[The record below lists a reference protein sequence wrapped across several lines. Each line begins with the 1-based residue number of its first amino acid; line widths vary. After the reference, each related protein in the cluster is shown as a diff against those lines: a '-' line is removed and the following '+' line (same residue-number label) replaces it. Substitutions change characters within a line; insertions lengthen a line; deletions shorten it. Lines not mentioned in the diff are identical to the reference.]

1 MAKRIGDILIDMGF
15 IDRDQ
20 LEMAATESKKTG
32 VMLGDVLL
40 RLDWITQE
48 QLQMSLAVQ
57 SGAKLLDT
65 DAVKVDPGLISEV
78 PQDFVTANDIIPLQK
93 KAIPSWPPPTTPL
106 TLWPRTNWPASPVA
120 RSRLILPPKNG

>member
-1 MAKRIGDILIDMGF
+1 MAKRIGDILIEMGF

-57 SGAKLLDT
+57 SGAL
-65 DAVKVDPGLISEV
+65 VVEINIEPSEISHIC
-78 PQDFVTANDIIPLQK
+78 DIK
-93 KAIPSWPPPTTPL
+93 YHGKSGE
-106 TLWPRTNWPASPVA
+106 
-120 RSRLILPPKNG
+120 ILPQIVKKIKELKNI